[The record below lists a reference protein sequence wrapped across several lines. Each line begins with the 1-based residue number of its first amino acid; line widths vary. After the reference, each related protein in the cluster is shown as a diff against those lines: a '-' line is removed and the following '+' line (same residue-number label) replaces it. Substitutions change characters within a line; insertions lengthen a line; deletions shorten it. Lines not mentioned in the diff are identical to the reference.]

1 MKWRKKKG
9 HPKVPYLFQGD
20 LKFFVNGDCQGVA
33 AANLP
38 QMLYAVVDMYG
49 KCAQVTVTAPSTP
62 DSSEFTLTAVAFCVE
77 YFDLEIN
84 VLQGHLTCSLLSDI
98 NWLLWNK

>member
-1 MKWRKKKG
+1 MNTNALLKISFDNNHNR
-9 HPKVPYLFQGD
+9 VVNYSFQGD

-62 DSSEFTLTAVAFCVE
+62 DSSGFTFSVVTFSAEYEFGL
-77 YFDLEIN
+77 L
-84 VLQGHLTCSLLSDI
+84 HLI
-98 NWLLWNK
+98 

>member
-1 MKWRKKKG
+1 MELKNFFLKNRVFLDVCNTVITK
-9 HPKVPYLFQGD
+9 FQGD
-20 LKFFVNGDCQGVA
+20 LKFFVNGESQGVA

-62 DSSEFTLTAVAFCVE
+62 DSSKSYNFGWCIFIV
-77 YFDLEIN
+77 
-84 VLQGHLTCSLLSDI
+84 
-98 NWLLWNK
+98 

>member
-1 MKWRKKKG
+1 MNTNSVLKICLNKNYHRVVT
-9 HPKVPYLFQGD
+9 HSFQGD

-62 DSSEFTLTAVAFCVE
+62 DSSGFTFMALTFPIE
-77 YFDLEIN
+77 YKF
-84 VLQGHLTCSLLSDI
+84 GLL
-98 NWLLWNK
+98 NLV